1 VSQGRCYI
9 VLHDSIIQNPSCG
22 DHHLRPFP
30 LFAMNW
36 PLLAL
41 LLGAGASLACLVGAM
56 NTALERRIIDNVPT
70 SKTSGVFIGFVKVKG
85 RAESDTPLTSF
96 LSDVECVFYNWS
108 VSEHWKRTVTES
120 YTDSN
125 GKPATRTREEEGWKC
140 VAGGGARIPFVLRD
154 DCGEILIQPEGGI
167 IQPLPVF
174 FQSCG
179 QNDPLYF
186 GKGPSESIEDSDHRR
201 QFEETAIPLHV
212 PLCIL
217 GQARER
223 EDIVAAEIAADAAAP
238 MFLISTRTEEQI
250 SKGYGWTSW
259 GCGFLGMVLLIS
271 GLVIHDLILGMAISD
286 CWPEYFSPAYLYLL
300 ASVVGWVWMDY
311 NSLIDLLQRVRQAE
325 SLVDVQ
331 LQRRH
336 DLIPGLAEIV
346 RGIRDHE
353 NWLLPRLAALRS
365 ELLACPASIGEGS
378 MEVFLAL
385 QEAYPELKSHDAFMA
400 LQRSLSETE
409 DRIALA
415 RGYLNEITTNY
426 NNRLQT
432 VPECFVARLAGM
444 QYRPLVFD
452 VSVGRLFGNGQR
464 GVKS

>member
-1 VSQGRCYI
+1 
-9 VLHDSIIQNPSCG
+9 
-22 DHHLRPFP
+22 
-30 LFAMNW
+30 
-36 PLLAL
+36 
-41 LLGAGASLACLVGAM
+41 
-56 NTALERRIIDNVPT
+56 
-70 SKTSGVFIGFVKVKG
+70 
-85 RAESDTPLTSF
+85 
-96 LSDVECVFYNWS
+96 
-108 VSEHWKRTVTES
+108 
-120 YTDSN
+120 
-125 GKPATRTREEEGWKC
+125 
-140 VAGGGARIPFVLRD
+140 
-154 DCGEILIQPEGGI
+154 
-167 IQPLPVF
+167 
-174 FQSCG
+174 
-179 QNDPLYF
+179 
-186 GKGPSESIEDSDHRR
+186 
-201 QFEETAIPLHV
+201 
-212 PLCIL
+212 
-217 GQARER
+217 
-223 EDIVAAEIAADAAAP
+223 
-238 MFLISTRTEEQI
+238 
-250 SKGYGWTSW
+250 
-259 GCGFLGMVLLIS
+259 MVLLIS
-271 GLVIHDLILGMAISD
+271 GLVIYDLILGMAISD

-378 MEVFLAL
+378 MEGFLAL
-385 QEAYPELKSHDAFMA
+385 QEAYPELQSHDAFMA

-452 VSVGRLFGNGQR
+452 VSVARLFGNGQR
-464 GVKS
+464 RVKS